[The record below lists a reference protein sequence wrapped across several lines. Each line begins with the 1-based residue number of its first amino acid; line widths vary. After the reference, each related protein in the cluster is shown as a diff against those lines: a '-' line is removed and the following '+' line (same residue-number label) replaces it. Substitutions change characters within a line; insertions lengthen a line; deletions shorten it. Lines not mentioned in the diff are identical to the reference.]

1 MECIDGASS
10 GQVAKFLAQRQVVII
25 GKDWNAHLM
34 NNIARIDLFLHDLGG
49 DTGIFFLIEECGLD
63 GGCASVFGEEGSMEV
78 NGSEGWGID
87 EVHGQY
93 FSIGDDDNEVDV

>member
-1 MECIDGASS
+1 MECIDEASS
-10 GQVAKFLAQRQVVII
+10 GQVAKFLVQRQVVII

-34 NNIARIDLFLHDLGG
+34 NNIARIELFLHNLDG

-63 GGCASVFGEEGSMEV
+63 GGGASVFGEEGSMEV